1 MITKKAAKI
10 LIVDD
15 HPLMRTGLRQLISDE
30 PDFSVCGEADSVR
43 EAMQLLADTSPD
55 AAIVDLSLPDGS
67 GLDLIKRIHARNS
80 ATRILVVSMYDELL
94 FSERSLRAGAMGY
107 ISKQEAPSKVIDALR
122 QVLDGKVY
130 LSPQMTERMLRG
142 VTGTKPKKAN
152 ESQLDSLSDRELEV
166 FGLIGRGLSTAEI
179 AGKLNLSIKTIE
191 THRAN
196 IKKKLH
202 LNTSNELILQAMHWS
217 IEQQ

>member
-152 ESQLDSLSDRELEV
+152 ESQLDSLDS
-166 FGLIGRGLSTAEI
+166 SA
-179 AGKLNLSIKTIE
+179 A
-191 THRAN
+191 A
-196 IKKKLH
+196 
-202 LNTSNELILQAMHWS
+202 
-217 IEQQ
+217 